1 MEKIQTYTSRELFD
15 WLLSKAR
22 SSESTRKILINATQ
36 QQQSATIIGK
46 MYFFKYDAKWK
57 DVLPKW
63 DRYPLVFPI
72 ERYNDGFLGLN
83 LHYLTQKERM
93 LFLNKLTEYAT
104 AKNLTEKTRI
114 RMTYELLSST
124 KRLNTLGRPCIKRYL
139 YTHVRSKFIEIPAT
153 EWDRVVQL
161 PLEHFIYNK

>member
-104 AKNLTEKTRI
+104 AQNLTEKTRL

>member
-22 SSESTRKILINATQ
+22 AAESTRKVLLTAPQIQRNAT
-36 QQQSATIIGK
+36 ILGK

-57 DVLPKW
+57 EILPKW

-83 LHYLTQKERM
+83 LHYLTPGERQV
-93 LFLNKLTEYAT
+93 FLGRLKDYAT
-104 AKNLTEKTRI
+104 ATNLTENSRL

-124 KRLNTLGRPCIKRYL
+124 KKLNTIGRPCIKRYL
-139 YTHVRSKFIEIPAT
+139 YHHVRSRFVEIPAT

-161 PLEHFIYNK
+161 PLEHFIYKS